1 MDPFVLYTS
10 TNCMK
15 TSKAVK
21 LANKVSRS
29 CRLHFKRAFF
39 IVDAFRRPP
48 LSSPR
53 WSAQVMNS
61 LQSAYWSGYSEPY
74 TTNSFFSRSCKVKV
88 LHSTD
93 LKKTQRESIW
103 AVFEANMYDLCVNF
117 VWNSGR
123 VWPISSH
130 TSYKSSS
137 FGWDP
142 EAKRK
147 ELFHSLSRFILVHEP
162 DTDTLL
168 AFTMLRFEVEEEEA
182 VVYWQAIHTAFPTYY
197 YFLTMLWCLQ
207 SYDVQVTKA
216 AQGMGLGKELLKE
229 LAKIGNVYDMEKIML
244 TVLKGLLN
252 LMFYKAPR
260 NNSSSKHKSDSV
272 L

>member
-1 MDPFVLYTS
+1 MRIDQAILNPILLIRSLVGP
-10 TNCMK
+10 
-15 TSKAVK
+15 VK
-21 LANKVSRS
+21 WKSYIPLTW
-29 CRLHFKRAFF
+29 
-39 IVDAFRRPP
+39 RRP
-48 LSSPR
+48 
-53 WSAQVMNS
+53 N
-61 LQSAYWSGYSEPY
+61 E
-74 TTNSFFSRSCKVKV
+74 SRYGQCSKPTC
-88 LHSTD
+88 TICAW
-93 LKKTQRESIW
+93 T
-103 AVFEANMYDLCVNF
+103 F

-197 YFLTMLWCLQ
+197 YFLTMLWCPQ

-252 LMFYKAPR
+252 LMFYKTPR
-260 NNSSSKHKSDSV
+260 NNSSSKHKSDGV